1 MPRSNALTNCS
12 DNRDVIAGH
21 IVKNIATDALYVS
34 DRKLSLEREITVEK
48 PSIKSSD
55 LENGNTAGEAGTT
68 NEASSAFVP
77 VEPFEIVVFGGT
89 GDLARRKLI
98 PSLYHRFC
106 DGQISEKSKIIGAS
120 RSRLSRDEY
129 LKLIKEAYQSF
140 NPDEDLDE
148 KKWAAFCR
156 LVEYA
161 AIDVIADKDWSE
173 LVEKL
178 DGSEGLIRVF
188 YLAVPPAI
196 FSNICQGLKAAG
208 LAHKQS
214 RVVLEKPLGHD
225 FNSAD
230 EINEAVGQVFS
241 EKRIYRIDHFLGKE
255 TVQNLLVLR
264 FGNVLLEP
272 LWNRDSIE
280 HIEITVAESI
290 GAGGRGAYYDKSGA
304 LRDMVQNHLLQLL
317 CLTMMEAPSSTA
329 ADALRLEKIKVL
341 RALAPITAENVKEAT
356 VRGQYV
362 KGKLNGEMAPDYLTD
377 VDVEESDT
385 ETYIA
390 IHAKVD
396 NWRWQ
401 GVPIYMRTG
410 KRMSARR
417 SEIIIQFKPVPHSI
431 FGERTR
437 VNPNKLVIRLQPDE
451 AVNLWMEIKEPGAGG
466 LRLKTLPLN
475 LSYADNF
482 TVRYPDAYERL
493 LMDVVRGNLS
503 LFMRRDEVEAAWTWC
518 DGILEAWKDVEQAVS
533 YYPAGSDGPEGADR
547 MLAEQGDSWSTF
559 E

>member
-1 MPRSNALTNCS
+1 MDKPKSQKTGS
-12 DNRDVIAGH
+12 DDQKGAESIDAGS
-21 IVKNIATDALYVS
+21 T
-34 DRKLSLEREITVEK
+34 
-48 PSIKSSD
+48 
-55 LENGNTAGEAGTT
+55 
-68 NEASSAFVP
+68 FVP
-77 VEPFEIVVFGGT
+77 VDPFEIVVFGGT

-106 DGQISEKSKIIGAS
+106 DGQIPAESRIIGAS
-120 RSRLSRDEY
+120 RSKLERGEY
-129 LKLIKEAYQSF
+129 LAMIKEAYEAF
-140 NPDEDLDE
+140 NPGETLVESKWNEFCKLVDYTPIDVTSDKDWEGLREKLDE
-148 KKWAAFCR
+148 K
-156 LVEYA
+156 
-161 AIDVIADKDWSE
+161 
-173 LVEKL
+173 EK
-178 DGSEGLIRVF
+178 LIRVF
-188 YLAVPPAI
+188 YLAMPPAL
-196 FSNICQGLKAAG
+196 FSNICQGLKTAG
-208 LAHKQS
+208 LAHKKS

-225 FNSAD
+225 FKSAD

-272 LWNRDSIE
+272 LWDKNSIE
-280 HIEITVAESI
+280 HIEITVAEDI

-317 CLTMMEAPSSTA
+317 CLTMMEAPGSTT
-329 ADALRLEKIKVL
+329 ADDLRLEKIKVL
-341 RALAPITAENVKEAT
+341 RALAPIDASNVKETT

-362 KGKLNGEMAPDYLTD
+362 KGKVKDEAATDYLTD
-377 VDVEESDT
+377 VEVEESDT

-396 NWRWQ
+396 NWRWA
-401 GVPIYMRTG
+401 GVPIYIRTG

-431 FGERTR
+431 FGDGIK

-503 LFMRRDEVEAAWTWC
+503 LFMRRDEVEAAWIWC
-518 DGILEAWKDVEQAVS
+518 DGILNAWKEVDQAVS
-533 YYPAGSDGPEGADR
+533 YYPSGSDGPAAADR
-547 MLAEQGDSWSTF
+547 MLELQGDTWSGI
-559 E
+559 EDE

>member
-1 MPRSNALTNCS
+1 MGSEMCI
-12 DNRDVIAGH
+12 RD
-21 IVKNIATDALYVS
+21 
-34 DRKLSLEREITVEK
+34 
-48 PSIKSSD
+48 
-55 LENGNTAGEAGTT
+55 
-68 NEASSAFVP
+68 
-77 VEPFEIVVFGGT
+77 
-89 GDLARRKLI
+89 
-98 PSLYHRFC
+98 RFC

-377 VDVEESDT
+377 VDVEESDA